1 MGGGPL
7 FVSDCVVGETVPRRV
22 LRKVAAEGTGET
34 IAAQL
39 GSAFAAL
46 HSIDPTLAP
55 PALARPEGS
64 RWKTLARTDQQL
76 RELLQPSPIFSYA
89 QRWLETHAP
98 PAGGGVRHR
107 SWRCAERQRDH

>member
-55 PALARPEGS
+55 PALTRPEGS
-64 RWKTLARTDQQL
+64 PVEDALARTDQQL

-98 PAGGGVRHR
+98 PAGRGSPSFMAMCGT
-107 SWRCAERQRDH
+107 AT